1 MENYAKPPIGSL
13 ARLRALH
20 ILSLVVFA
28 VVLGLAASAWAQSMK
43 SGSWPTTEWVVM
55 EQMPQDL
62 SPGTNPLFADRYLP
76 SGERGELADK
86 HRKML
91 EAASI
96 WFQSMG
102 FPAPLQVTR
111 DRDLDVDPG
120 EPYRALLRQ
129 DQAPIGSSHNS
140 EGEMMLT
147 SHPDFLPADTPMW
160 GLMKASADHE
170 LYHAI
175 QKSMSPRITDA
186 QRRQQ
191 NDTNPE
197 CRNDTDLDWL
207 SEGTAAMVQIRRLEQ
222 TEGVSWGHPF
232 TGSTRAAW
240 VRVFDQPLY
249 RGAIPFQHQVSKDR
263 VRASGIGTEE
273 PSWACDYGTWYFWYA
288 VGDMIARNDR
298 EKVAYTRYIFDT
310 PRSFDDDGIDIV
322 DRGLKRAANV
332 YDAIGPYRGGLH
344 DLYPQFVAQYLTED
358 RFYDKLKT
366 VELGAPD
373 RFFTRDVKSGPL
385 GRLATRAW
393 RFRIHLPDNAPAIP
407 YNVRFTLDAHAGTDR
422 DDLHLIVDDKVIAQ
436 HVDPSVPYSTVMS
449 TDRATQSADGVVE
462 YLVRIAN
469 VAEAASET
477 EEAHFSLQVEVDGFY
492 GEDVPRY
499 EASSPTASELGAI
512 SGELAPGFYVRGPG
526 PWSCNGN
533 DRSRAIFDLVTPD
546 ELGRDI
552 ERVFPQAE
560 HSLDS
565 MLDEAARMIKK
576 MGGEAGM
583 TLEQLAALRQQAEGQ
598 LADGR
603 AQAGD
608 IDARADEARDAQTT
622 ELAATFVGLD
632 DRGQMCQ
639 VTLGATLAGRQGG
652 AQVMDMAIDQNRYP
666 DGDAP
671 TFDVEVYTAGQL
683 RALQS
688 LQVFPGDPLR
698 GWEICTMTDT
708 ERRDARDNAVSNGC
722 PPVTCS
728 AGELRLEQAEQGGIA
743 GLFEFDVIRWPER
756 SGPGCRAPLAR
767 DKVVGHFNVSSTDDG
782 FDDNSLGIEAG
793 LKNGMLTQ
801 PGAPILDL
809 LP

>member
-1 MENYAKPPIGSL
+1 MENYVKPPIGSL

-43 SGSWPTTEWVVM
+43 SGGWPTTEWVVM
-55 EQMPQDL
+55 EGRQDTFMNQAR
-62 SPGTNPLFADRYLP
+62 GMVGKEGLP
-76 SGERGELADK
+76 SRPTGERREIADK
-86 HRKML
+86 HERLL

-96 WFQSMG
+96 WYQSHG
-102 FPAPLQVTR
+102 FPAPLQWTE
-111 DRDLDVDPG
+111 DENLTVDPVEAYLG
-120 EPYRALLRQ
+120 ILDTDPTAK
-129 DQAPIGSSHNS
+129 GSSHS
-140 EGEMMLT
+140 I
-147 SHPDFLPADTPMW
+147 D
-160 GLMKASADHE
+160 GLMTLTAHPEFLTAGTPRWDLMEASAVHE
-170 LYHAI
+170 IYHGI
-175 QKSMSPRITDA
+175 QKSMSPSLRA
-186 QRRQQ
+186 W
-191 NDTNPE
+191 NGSGSPELPGCPGDTNI
-197 CRNDTDLDWL
+197 DWL
-207 SEGTAAMVQIRRLEQ
+207 GEGTAAMVQIRWLE
-222 TEGVSWGHPF
+222 GKHDDLWGHPF
-232 TGSTRAAW
+232 KGSHRASW
-240 VRVFDQPLY
+240 VRHFDQPLHE
-249 RGAIPFQHQVSKDR
+249 GSLPPEHR
-263 VRASGIGTEE
+263 VPEPWPKFSADEAS
-273 PSWACDYGTWYFWYA
+273 SWFCDYGAWYFWYA
-288 VGDMIARNDR
+288 VGEMIGRNERDSI
-298 EKVAYTRYIFDT
+298 AYTQYLFAGKE
-310 PRSFDDDGIDIV
+310 PWDDGGIANV
-322 DRGLKRAANV
+322 DAGLKTAAEA

-358 RFYDKLKT
+358 RFYDQLQE
-366 VELGAPD
+366 VELGTPAV
-373 RFFTRDVKSGPL
+373 FKTTSAQSGGPL
-385 GRLATRAW
+385 ELLATRAW
-393 RFRIHLPDNAPAIP
+393 RFRVKLPASSSSIP
-407 YNVRFTLDAHAGTDR
+407 YNVRFTLDAPSGTDR
-422 DDLHLIVDDKVIAQ
+422 ETLHLIIDDKVVAQ
-436 HVDPSVPYSTVMS
+436 DPDPTIPYATVVR
-449 TDRATQSADGVVE
+449 TDRAAPSADGAVE
-462 YLVRIAN
+462 YLVRVAN
-469 VAEAASET
+469 VAEVAAET
-477 EEAHFSLQVEVDGFY
+477 EDAQFALRVEVDGFY
-492 GEDVPRY
+492 GSDDV
-499 EASSPTASELGAI
+499 TSELTTSGIDAI
-512 SGELAPGFYVRGPG
+512 SGELPPGFVVRGPG

-708 ERRDARDNAVSNGC
+708 ERRDARNNAVSNGC